1 MRWTPPAARGGFL
14 RGGALVLASTL
25 VWHLSNFAFNSVSA
39 RLLGPASYGSLA
51 AVVAVLYV
59 AGPLFVSIQTV
70 TCRLTIR
77 LATRDEWERLRGLL
91 RYYGVRLSLAALAL
105 ATAVVISSSTLAGF
119 LHVPSEL
126 PIAIL
131 GIAFLFAAMTHLQRG
146 VLQGSLRFGRYAV
159 STLSEATA
167 KIVATVVLLL
177 WVWRSIEA
185 AVLAIA
191 IGGLVAIVV
200 NWLLLG
206 YLPKTDGE
214 VEPVGHPFRYS
225 LVTLSCLLLLALLLS
240 VDLLAAK
247 RYLDPH
253 DAGVYAAV
261 SLAGKII
268 FFATS
273 ALTLYLFP
281 LFSDRQERGLD
292 ARRPLVNALKLVVAA
307 SSLLVIAY
315 FAVPGIVIGPLFGS
329 SYSAAGA
336 YIGWMA
342 IAFAAYAVVYLTAMY
357 LLSQENGSVNSI
369 LGLAVLVQLA
379 GLYTLHSTIWAIV
392 AVEVAVLASTALVLS
407 VVALQAR
414 SVSSPA
420 PEPA

>member
-1 MRWTPPAARGGFL
+1 LRAGVF
-14 RGGALVLASTL
+14 RGGAFVLGSTL
-25 VWHLSNFAFNSVSA
+25 VWHLSNFAFNSISA

-77 LATRDEWERLRGLL
+77 LGTRDQLERMRGLL
-91 RYYGVRLSLAALAL
+91 RFYGLRLSLAALVL
-105 ATAVVISSSTLAGF
+105 ASAMAISSSTLARF

-146 VLQGSLRFGRYAV
+146 VLQGSLRFGRYAI
-159 STLSEATA
+159 STISEATA
-167 KIVATVVLLL
+167 KIGATVVLLL

-191 IGGLVAIVV
+191 IGAFVAVGV
-200 NWLLLG
+200 NSLLLRF
-206 YLPKTDGE
+206 LPRSRSP
-214 VEPVGHPFRYS
+214 VEPIRHPFRYS
-225 LVTLSCLLLLALLLS
+225 FVTLSCLLLLALLLS

-253 DAGVYAAV
+253 QAGVYAAV
-261 SLAGKII
+261 SLAGKIV

-281 LFSDRQERGLD
+281 LFSERQERGLD
-292 ARRPLVNALKLVVAA
+292 ARRPLVNALALLISASAVLVATYFVA
-307 SSLLVIAY
+307 
-315 FAVPGIVIGPLFGS
+315 PEIVIGPLFGS
-329 SYSAAGA
+329 AYSEAGH
-336 YIGWMA
+336 YIRWMA
-342 IAFAAYAVVYLTAMY
+342 IAIT
-357 LLSQENGSVNSI
+357 G
-369 LGLAVLVQLA
+369 
-379 GLYTLHSTIWAIV
+379 
-392 AVEVAVLASTALVLS
+392 
-407 VVALQAR
+407 
-414 SVSSPA
+414 
-420 PEPA
+420 